1 MEKVLN
7 NLFKRIENPNITREI
22 RLLGIE
28 KLDSSSV
35 VFRIEAEV
43 KQMKQY
49 EKKTEILKQIKIE
62 LDKNDIEI
70 PYEQLVI
77 HNA

>member
-1 MEKVLN
+1 M
-7 NLFKRIENPNITREI
+7 
-22 RLLGIE
+22 LGIE

-43 KQMKQY
+43 KPMKQY
-49 EKKTEILKQIKIE
+49 ETKREILKQIKIE